1 MKTSGFVD
9 LQVNGYQGIN
19 FSDPELTLE
28 QVGEAAGA
36 LAGRGTIAF
45 CPTLITSPLEAYSKV
60 LPVLARAIREQPRAD
75 CRILGIHLEGPFI
88 SPEDGAVGAHPVQYV
103 QTPSLPLLEELFELA
118 DGQVSLLTVAPERP
132 GAAALIRR
140 AVELGM
146 TVSVGHTL
154 ADAAAVR
161 AAVQAGARL
170 STHLGNGCPNLIH
183 RHYNPIWPQLANP
196 RLSAMLITD
205 GHHLPPDMIAAML
218 AAKGPARVIVTSDA
232 APAAGCAPGEYA
244 FFGTRVLLEP
254 SGRLRNLERDTLAGS
269 SACML
274 DCMNVLARLGLLS
287 EADLWRAGR
296 DAPLAALGR
305 TAAEFPAGGPVRFN
319 GEIFELQ
326 GDQPHA

>member
-9 LQVNGYQGIN
+9 LQVNGYRGIN

-183 RHYNPIWPQLANP
+183 RHLNPIWPQLAA
-196 RLSAMLITD
+196 RDLGAMIITD
-205 GHHLPPDMIAAML
+205 GHHLPAEVIAAFI
-218 AAKGPARVIVTSDA
+218 AAKGVENVIVTSDSS
-232 APAAGCAPGEYA
+232 PAAGLPPGEYA
-244 FFGTRVLLEP
+244 FFGTHALLEP

-269 SACML
+269 SAAMV
-274 DCMNVLARLGLLS
+274 DCMNFLAGIDLLS
-287 EADLWRAGR
+287 EDELWQVGR
-296 DAPLAALGR
+296 DQPLKALGVK
-305 TAAEFPAGGPVRFN
+305 AELPPGRVSYEEKRFKAG
-319 GEIFELQ
+319 
-326 GDQPHA
+326 